1 MLRKTRGIVIT
12 TMDYAEA
19 SVIAKIYTEEFGLQ
33 SFLLNGVRKQKSRF
47 NKNLLHPLSTV
58 ELIGYYKPHKT
69 LHRISE
75 LSASPQLSSIPY
87 QTVKTALAIFL
98 AEVLHRSIREEEKN
112 TELFNFIHHSIELL
126 DVKEEDC
133 SRFHLCFM
141 IQLTRYLGFHPKASY
156 SSTSPYFDLQEGV
169 YQHQPPMHPHYL
181 EAHISEKFHE
191 LTKLSFE
198 ESHSLKINAAERKQL
213 LHGLVA
219 YYELHHTQG
228 IRLRSYTVLEEVMG

>member
-12 TMDYAEA
+12 TTDYAEA

-69 LHRISE
+69 LHRVSE
-75 LSASPQLSSIPY
+75 LCASPQLSSIPY

-98 AEVLHRSIREEEKN
+98 AEVLHRSIKEEEKN

-126 DVKEEDC
+126 DISHDDC
-133 SRFHLCFM
+133 SRFHLFFM
-141 IQLTRYLGFHPKASY
+141 IQLTRYLGFHPNATY
-156 SSTSPYFDLQEGV
+156 SPTSSYFDLQEGV
-169 YQHQPPMHPHYL
+169 YQSQPPMHPYYL
-181 EAHISEKFHE
+181 EPEISKKFHQ
-191 LTKLSFE
+191 LTELSFE
-198 ESHSLKINAAERKQL
+198 DSHLLKVNAVERKQL
-213 LHGLVA
+213 LHGLIT

-228 IRLRSYTVLEEVMG
+228 TRLRAYTVLEEIMS